1 MGQEVSY
8 ENDDENND
16 KYDDDSSELN
26 VDSMNSFVDGDF

>member
-8 ENDDENND
+8 ENDDENDD